1 MAVTPP
7 VSPTIERGPFSPLWP
22 PLPCS
27 QKRRAS
33 ALPAQPDRHNRS
45 PTAKAQEGS
54 LVSSRR
60 TKNRLGQIL
69 HSCTIDG
76 DGRLNFQTAYLGQL
90 IGALSEKRSDDPQH
104 GASLSLPVEQPCQIG
119 LSQRA
124 ASIFSAPDAKRA
136 LGLHFSTNP

>member
-7 VSPTIERGPFSPLWP
+7 VSLTIVRGPFSPLWP

-33 ALPAQPDRHNRS
+33 ALPAQPDRHSRS
-45 PTAKAQEGS
+45 PSANEGS

-76 DGRLNFQTAYLGQL
+76 DGRLKFQTAYLGQL
-90 IGALSEKRSDDPQH
+90 IGALSEKRSDDAQH
-104 GASLSLPVEQPCQIG
+104 GASLFLPAEQPCRIG

-124 ASIFSAPDAKRA
+124 ASIFSAPDAKRG